1 MDQFKHACISPLSK
15 TFLFAACLLAVAGT
29 SPAVEPLSTDAEK
42 VEIRYKLKQGEVLV
56 SKVTHFAETLTRM
69 SQHDEDSTSRTTSIK
84 VWEVQSVSDTGNM
97 TFVYR
102 IDSVSMAQTVGNGEE
117 LRYDSETDKDVPDI
131 FKHVAATIAK
141 PLATVTINSRGQV
154 LERDKELKTPQLGI
168 GELTIP
174 LPEDPIAVG
183 GQWSVPRELRVKL
196 ESGVS
201 KTIKV
206 RELYTLEKVSA
217 GVATIRIET
226 QPLTPVND
234 PSVEA
239 QLIQQLSKG
248 TIKFDLDRGRM
259 LHKKLDWS
267 DKVVG
272 FRGPETSLRYDA
284 EFIEELQPEHSRS
297 ASAAAVRKK

>member
-1 MDQFKHACISPLSK
+1 MSGKLLARAGQ
-15 TFLFAACLLAVAGT
+15 LFASLVVAASLLASGSWAADDDG
-29 SPAVEPLSTDAEK
+29 EK
-42 VEIRYKLKQGEVLV
+42 YAIRYKLQAGEVLV

-69 SQHDEDSTSRTTSIK
+69 AEHDEDSTSRTTSIK
-84 VWEVQSVSDTGNM
+84 VWEVESVNDAGDM

-102 IDSVSMAQTVGNGEE
+102 INSVSMAQTVGEGEE
-117 LRYDSETDKDVPDI
+117 LRYDSETDQEVPDM
-131 FKHVAATIAK
+131 FKHVAETIAK

-154 LERDKELKTPQLGI
+154 LNRDKELKAPQLGI

-174 LPEDPIAVG
+174 LPEEPVAIG

-196 ESGVS
+196 ESGAF

-217 GVATIRIET
+217 GLATIRIET
-226 QPLTPVND
+226 QPLTPVAD
-234 PSVEA
+234 PAVEA

-259 LHKKLDWS
+259 LNKTLDWS
-267 DKVVG
+267 DEVVG

-284 EFIEELQPEHSRS
+284 EFIEELQPELSRA
-297 ASAAAVRKK
+297 ASTGTKTTR